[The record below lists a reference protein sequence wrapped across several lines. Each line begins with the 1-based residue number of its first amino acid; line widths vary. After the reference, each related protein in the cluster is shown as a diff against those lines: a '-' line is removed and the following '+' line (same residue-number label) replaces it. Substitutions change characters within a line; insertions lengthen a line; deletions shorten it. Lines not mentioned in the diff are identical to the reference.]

1 MAQPLT
7 DAITALTR
15 YANEVTGASDTTL
28 SDAVRTLCD
37 GYGGGG
43 GYTVNEVVERDYTGD
58 MVYTGTG
65 NLRAYVLA
73 GSNITSFEAP
83 NVTNI
88 DGANVFA
95 QCRSLVRVS
104 LPNCN
109 ANNESRSSLFSGCT
123 SLTDV
128 NLPKVQHFGQ
138 SCFDGCSALEVI
150 ALPSLARLQNY
161 TFRNCSRLKKADVG
175 KSDRTNSNTFNGCT
189 VLTDLIIRR
198 TSGVC
203 ALTNINAFTNT
214 PFASGGTGGTLY
226 VPQSLISSYQ
236 SASNWS
242 TILGYA
248 NNQILPIEGSIYET
262 QYADGTPI
270 E

>member
-1 MAQPLT
+1 MAKPLT
-7 DAITALTR
+7 DSILALTR
-15 YANEVTGASDTTL
+15 YANETTGQSDPDL
-28 SDAVRTLCD
+28 SSAVRTLCD

-43 GYTVNEVVERDYTGD
+43 YTVNEVVERAYTGD
-58 MVYTGTG
+58 MVYTGTMQ
-65 NLRAYVLA
+65 NLPSYALA
-73 GSNITSFEAP
+73 GSGITSFESSSILQFGGNNAFS
-83 NVTNI
+83 
-88 DGANVFA
+88 G
-95 QCRSLVRVS
+95 CHSLERVS
-104 LPNCN
+104 LPNCV
-109 ANNESRSSLFSGCT
+109 ANNESRGSLFSTCT

-138 SCFDGCSALEVI
+138 YCFDGCSALEVI

-226 VPQSLISSYQ
+226 VPQDLISSYQ
-236 SASNWS
+236 SASGWS

-248 NNQILPIEGSIYET
+248 NNSIQAIEGSQYENY
-262 QYADGTPI
+262 YADGTAI